1 MLELSLQPTIHDL
14 EPGNRWLAILQ
25 GKRQRIRMMEL
36 TSYGLTGL
44 ATVLI
49 IAFCAAFNDE
59 FLSIG
64 RSVSPWRVVFE
75 RSKLSNVRIRTE
87 YNGLSVVETKS
98 QVKRSGA

>member
-1 MLELSLQPTIHDL
+1 VLELSLQPTIHDL

-59 FLSIG
+59 FLSIRKKRFALARG
-64 RSVSPWRVVFE
+64 
-75 RSKLSNVRIRTE
+75 IRALKTIE
-87 YNGLSVVETKS
+87 CANKN
-98 QVKRSGA
+98 